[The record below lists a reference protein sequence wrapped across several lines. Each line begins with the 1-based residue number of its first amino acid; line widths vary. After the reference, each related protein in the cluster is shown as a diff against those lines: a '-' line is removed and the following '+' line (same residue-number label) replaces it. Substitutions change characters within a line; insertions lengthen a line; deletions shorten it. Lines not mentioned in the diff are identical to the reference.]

1 MAQTFLNLLL
11 AGFVGLVCVGFGWI
25 LLSRF
30 GVRFSHKSEELAL
43 SGGLGAAFLVYA
55 MVVLGFAGLYSAGVA
70 WALIGSMGLVAAW
83 GWRRIEWLP
92 DMRALVSAIAR
103 LRGVV
108 TLLLALGVL
117 YGLVYLLVALAPT
130 LEGDSMAGYL
140 IVAREHAN
148 AGGIESVE
156 YAYTNG
162 FPANGQMLSTAGFL
176 LRGQILA
183 QLMVVWLPGL
193 LALAAMYALGRPWLS
208 RRAILVGVAVWY
220 GTFSVGYLAQ
230 SGKIDLAWAAFDLLA
245 LLSFS
250 RWYFAKGDGRDW
262 RWLVLAGLFLGVAG
276 GAKHASLFTALAIG
290 VAVSYSLWQDRLW
303 NARTWLVTY
312 ALLALPATVALLWVV
327 RAYIITDS
335 PPFTGSSLSGESGFI
350 GFFRVLWDMS
360 MGGNTPGTAG
370 NLGKAIGPA
379 VLAIV
384 PLVIALR
391 NVDRRVWHLLAFS
404 AMVVVMWYFGV
415 QRARH
420 LLPALALL
428 SLIAGYV
435 LVRLVHERPLLGQ
448 SAVVLAAAALAIN
461 LATWTYINHISLE
474 RVQYVVGIHNTQ
486 EYLDA
491 NLPKLEWYPNGSI
504 VSYSRRILP
513 ADARI
518 AALSTANSFYLDRPF
533 YPDYTS
539 PNPDR
544 PNDASAFRAKL
555 EADGITHV
563 FTNEY
568 AIGQRGLQSAWFAQP
583 GFRDKFL
590 TELVCHEGQ
599 CLYALR

>member
-1 MAQTFLNLLL
+1 MAQTLLNLLL
-11 AGFVGLVCVGFGWI
+11 AGFVGLVCVGFGWA
-25 LLSRF
+25 LLYRF
-30 GVRFSHKSEELAL
+30 GVGFSHKSEELAL
-43 SGGLGAAFLVYA
+43 SAGVGAAFLVYA
-55 MVVLGFAGLYSAGVA
+55 MVVLGFAGFYSVGVA
-70 WALIGSMGLVAAW
+70 WALIGSMALVAAW
-83 GWRRIEWLP
+83 GWLRIEWLP
-92 DMRALVSAIAR
+92 DARGLTAAILR
-103 LRGVV
+103 SRGVL
-108 TLLLALGVL
+108 TLILAVAAV
-117 YGLVYLLVALAPT
+117 YGMVYLLVVLAPT
-130 LEGDSMAGYL
+130 LEGDSLAGYM
-140 IVAREHAN
+140 IVAREYADD
-148 AGGIESVE
+148 GGIASVE
-156 YAYTNG
+156 YAYTNV
-162 FPANGQMLSTAGFL
+162 FPANGQMLTTAGFL

-193 LALAAMYALGRPWLS
+193 LALAAMYAIGRPWLS
-208 RRAILVGVAVWY
+208 RRAILVGMAVWY
-220 GTFSVGYLAQ
+220 GTFAVGYLAQ
-230 SGKIDLAWAAFDLLA
+230 SGKIDLAWAAFELLA
-245 LLSFS
+245 LLAFS
-250 RWYFAKGDGRDW
+250 RWYFVDGKERDW
-262 RWLVLAGLFLGVAG
+262 RWLVLTGLFLGVAG
-276 GAKHASLFTALAIG
+276 GTKQASLFAAVAIG
-290 VAVSYSLWQDRLW
+290 AAVAFRLW
-303 NARTWLVTY
+303 EDRTWSSRTWIVTY
-312 ALLALPATVALLWVV
+312 ALLALPATIAVLWVA
-327 RAYIITDS
+327 RAYVITDS
-335 PPFTGSSLSGESGFI
+335 PPFTGSSLPGESGFI

-360 MGGNTPGTAG
+360 MGGNAPGTAG
-370 NLGKAIGPA
+370 NFGKAIGPA
-379 VLAIV
+379 ILAIV

-404 AMVVVMWYFGV
+404 ALVVVMWYFGV

-474 RVQYVVGIHNTQ
+474 RVQYVVGIHDTQ

-491 NLPKLEWYPNGSI
+491 NLPQLEWYPNGSI

-544 PNDASAFRAKL
+544 PDDASAFRDKL

-568 AIGQRGLQSAWFAQP
+568 AVVQRGLQSAWFAQP
-583 GFRDKFL
+583 GFRDEFL
-590 TELVCHEGQ
+590 TELVCDDGQ